1 MAYVYAVERWDSN
14 KREWI
19 PHRFD
24 CHDLEEVGEVIDLLN
39 TALPDAEF
47 RPAQYTVEEFQY
59 IKSFG

>member
-1 MAYVYAVERWDSN
+1 MAYVYAVERWDDAR
-14 KREWI
+14 KEWR

-24 CHDLEEVGEVIDLLN
+24 CQDLEEVGEVIDLLN
-39 TALPDAEF
+39 VAMPDVEF